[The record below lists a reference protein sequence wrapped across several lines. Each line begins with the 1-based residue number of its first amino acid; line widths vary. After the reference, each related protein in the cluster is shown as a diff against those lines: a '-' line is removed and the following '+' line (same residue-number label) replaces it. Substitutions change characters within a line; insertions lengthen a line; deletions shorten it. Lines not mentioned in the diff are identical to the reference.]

1 MTIGVIESMDTRKI
15 ADLQKLIRKA
25 DSILSTVM
33 EDVKVEPEA
42 GTTVSPWDATKSVA
56 DMQENIVIGEDKIT
70 GTLKFVKGGIA
81 PSGIMAGDGYFI
93 ALKFSDVDAT
103 ATSKKVGLVPSAS
116 SGLVELDADMNAF
129 IKITDKNTQVFEV
142 VITDGTRTG
151 IQKFDLSGLTLQR
164 W

>member
-1 MTIGVIESMDTRKI
+1 MAIGIIETMDARKI
-15 ADLQKLIRKA
+15 EDLQKLIRKA

-42 GTTVSPWDATKSVA
+42 GTTVSPWDSTKSVA
-56 DMQENIVIGEDKIT
+56 DMQENIAVGADKIT

-81 PSGIMAGDGYFI
+81 PSGIMAGDGYFL
-93 ALKFSDVDAT
+93 ALKFSEVDAT

-116 SGLVELDADMNAF
+116 SGLVELDEDMNAF
-129 IKITDKNTQVFEV
+129 MKIADKNAQIFEV

-151 IQKFDLSGLTLQR
+151 IQKFDLSGLALKR
-164 W
+164 